1 MELKKEAKLLRIIL
15 GEADKV
21 QHSALYDV
29 IVREAHRLGL
39 AGATAWRGI
48 MGYGP
53 TSRIRTD
60 RILDLAADL
69 PVVIEIVDTQ
79 EKIDAFLPVL
89 DGLFESA
96 GCGGLVTV
104 ENVEVIRYTHG
115 CADL

>member
-21 QHSALYDV
+21 HHSALYDV
-29 IVREAHRLGL
+29 IIREAHRLGL

-53 TSRIRTD
+53 TSHIRTD

-69 PVVIEIVDTQ
+69 PVVIEIVDTG
-79 EKIDAFLPVL
+79 EKIDQFLPVL
-89 DGLFESA
+89 DKLFESS
-96 GCGGLVTV
+96 GCGGLVTIEDV
-104 ENVEVIRYTHG
+104 KVIRYAHG
-115 CADL
+115 RTDL